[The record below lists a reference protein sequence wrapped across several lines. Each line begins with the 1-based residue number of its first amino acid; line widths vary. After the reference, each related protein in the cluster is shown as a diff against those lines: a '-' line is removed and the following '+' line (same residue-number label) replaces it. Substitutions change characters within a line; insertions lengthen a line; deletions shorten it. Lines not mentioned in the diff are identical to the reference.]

1 MGCKGLAALLRRTE
15 ALRQLQHS
23 GGHVIEEKDEDEEED
38 DDDDG
43 SSDNDGSGSGSES
56 GTESAGSA
64 EAGDRRRKREGR
76 PASAPPRAS
85 DLRRRGGSAQRR
97 RGAGPA
103 EAAMRE
109 SDMAQPVQ
117 ASAHDD
123 GKGDGNGG
131 DLSGA
136 PGAQEEG
143 MLMLRR
149 PTSAGATLGSWDM
162 QRGDDDGDPDDPQD
176 QQKEDDDDDSILPPM
191 DSDEDDGDDE
201 DDEDS
206 LPMLRGHRRS
216 MGDTPS
222 SAGSGRPSSSS
233 SGVHSRPPSG
243 ASQTPATKGRPWSA
257 AGSPSRPPADQAARM
272 RAALDSRKLSTRV
285 LAVEGEVL
293 AMRAEMGA
301 VQHTLHNMATDFSQ
315 LAAVV
320 QRLIDVTGLDQPPP
334 PPPHN
339 ADSLPEGES
348 RMAWAYSV
356 VGEQDRSKIEGD
368 LTTLASDGPAA
379 GLGLPAAA
387 HRELAAQATL
397 DSFEANRGV
406 PRAEARRPHH
416 NFGHRSTTLGLRENG
431 EADRATSARH
441 GSGDDGAQG

>member
-1 MGCKGLAALLRRTE
+1 
-15 ALRQLQHS
+15 
-23 GGHVIEEKDEDEEED
+23 
-38 DDDDG
+38 
-43 SSDNDGSGSGSES
+43 
-56 GTESAGSA
+56 
-64 EAGDRRRKREGR
+64 
-76 PASAPPRAS
+76 
-85 DLRRRGGSAQRR
+85 
-97 RGAGPA
+97 
-103 EAAMRE
+103 
-109 SDMAQPVQ
+109 
-117 ASAHDD
+117 
-123 GKGDGNGG
+123 
-131 DLSGA
+131 
-136 PGAQEEG
+136 
-143 MLMLRR
+143 
-149 PTSAGATLGSWDM
+149 
-162 QRGDDDGDPDDPQD
+162 
-176 QQKEDDDDDSILPPM
+176 
-191 DSDEDDGDDE
+191 
-201 DDEDS
+201 
-206 LPMLRGHRRS
+206 
-216 MGDTPS
+216 
-222 SAGSGRPSSSS
+222 
-233 SGVHSRPPSG
+233 
-243 ASQTPATKGRPWSA
+243 
-257 AGSPSRPPADQAARM
+257 M

-441 GSGDDGAQG
+441 GGGDDGAQG